1 MNEGDPYSGAQIN
14 IFKTEQEHYF
24 YKFQHHKISSQW
36 DAVCVECK
44 NLQFIFSQTTS
55 SYKH

>member
-24 YKFQHHKISSQW
+24 YKFQHHKISSQ
-36 DAVCVECK
+36 
-44 NLQFIFSQTTS
+44 
-55 SYKH
+55 